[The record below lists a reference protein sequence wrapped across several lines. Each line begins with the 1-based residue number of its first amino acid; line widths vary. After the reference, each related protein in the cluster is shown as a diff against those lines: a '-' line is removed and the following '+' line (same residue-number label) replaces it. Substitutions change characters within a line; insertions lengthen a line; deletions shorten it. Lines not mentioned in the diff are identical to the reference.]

1 MYNPDRV
8 GKLSAIQSFMKYLER
23 NSRCTLYNHIYLRY
37 IKLRNLDI
45 TLPLPFPPP
54 PPPPPPSEIKRRNHS
69 VRRKSSTWNGS
80 RHYENSKKVHITWA
94 NFNERYG
101 TKSRKRTEV
110 MRIKTYVLNSDGY
123 SQAKATNKLCR
134 IIKSLHEKE
143 MPMTASLSGFIH

>member
-1 MYNPDRV
+1 MYVQSRSCWKTFCNTKFHEISREKQSMYIVQPHLPSLHKTSEPRHNPTSS
-8 GKLSAIQSFMKYLER
+8 LSS
-23 NSRCTLYNHIYLRY
+23 S
-37 IKLRNLDI
+37 
-45 TLPLPFPPP
+45 
-54 PPPPPPSEIKRRNHS
+54 PPSEIKRRNHS